1 VFLTALQLLDDAVQ
15 HWSEARGKLVPRDLQ
30 HRLDPMAQ
38 CLVVKLGDNQPR
50 VREAALDALL
60 ALASAP
66 PVGCGFVVYQATR
79 KLPKRQTGKVWRPL
93 ASRLQLLRDLVD
105 EYGVPGGGVSLEA
118 ATAFV
123 KENEA
128 TSHTSQEVRD
138 AARELMVS
146 LYRRLGPTAD
156 WEPVLVLLRNKQREE
171 YERAFEDCGET
182 ENAAAHL
189 PRGSD
194 QESTMAYDKS
204 KELVVGAAEAKSGPT
219 YGSTGSPTSRAR
231 TGDQIKDEDDEDE
244 NVEAFKDNIM
254 KQLEESA
261 FSIEEAHNILAI
273 HFGSTT
279 GDPVKDVVLAEWCGE
294 VGISK
299 PVAEMKVEERLD
311 ALDKVAKWLFQ

>member
-1 VFLTALQLLDDAVQ
+1 MMLKWNRGLCSSVPFLLLLLQV
-15 HWSEARGKLVPRDLQ
+15 SENVPFCHL
-30 HRLDPMAQ
+30 A
-38 CLVVKLGDNQPR
+38 PR
-50 VREAALDALL
+50 FLSGL
-60 ALASAP
+60 A
-66 PVGCGFVVYQATR
+66 
-79 KLPKRQTGKVWRPL
+79 
-93 ASRLQLLRDLVD
+93 
-105 EYGVPGGGVSLEA
+105 
-118 ATAFV
+118 
-123 KENEA
+123 
-128 TSHTSQEVRD
+128 
-138 AARELMVS
+138 
-146 LYRRLGPTAD
+146 
-156 WEPVLVLLRNKQREE
+156 
-171 YERAFEDCGET
+171 
-182 ENAAAHL
+182 
-189 PRGSD
+189 GSD